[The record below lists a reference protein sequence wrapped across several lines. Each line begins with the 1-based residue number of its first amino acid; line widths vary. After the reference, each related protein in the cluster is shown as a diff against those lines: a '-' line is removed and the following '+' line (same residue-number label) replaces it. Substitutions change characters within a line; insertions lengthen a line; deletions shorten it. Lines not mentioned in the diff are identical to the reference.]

1 MCGRRRGDKA
11 ARREERVEKMRFED
25 MTLSKEILR
34 AVADMGFEEMTPI
47 QSRTIPSIIEGKD
60 VIGQAQTGTGKTIA
74 FGIPVI
80 EAVKPRS
87 RRTQAI
93 ILCPTREL
101 AIQVSEEV
109 KRLSKYRKDIT
120 VLPIYGGQ
128 PIDRQLRVLQG
139 GVHVVIGTPGR
150 TIDHINRG
158 TLRLDSVKVVVLD
171 EADEMLNM
179 GFMEDVETILTKTPP
194 ERQTL
199 LFSATMPPPI
209 LKLTGRYMKDPE
221 LVKVVFKELTAPNVD
236 QSYYEVREGMK
247 PEALSRIIDMNG
259 LRLSLVFC
267 NTKRKVDEVATELQA
282 RGYLAEGLHGDMTQA
297 QRDRVMDK
305 FRKNR
310 IEILVATDVAA
321 RGLDVGGIEAVVNY
335 DLPQDDEYYV
345 HRIGRTA
352 RAGKTGR
359 AFSFVSGR
367 EIYKLREIEKYARTR
382 IKRSSIPSLA
392 EVEESRSITVL
403 EKVKDHIEEGGLD
416 RYAQLIESLV
426 EEEYSTLDVAAA
438 LLKMTLGTEG
448 KEAEFSESADD
459 KQAHGQMTRLSFS
472 VGRNHRIAAKDIV
485 GAVAG
490 ETGLPG
496 KVIGKIDI
504 RDKFTIVEVSAEY
517 AHDVLTMMK
526 NRYIK
531 GNKLAIELAQGR

>member
-1 MCGRRRGDKA
+1 VIAGRED
-11 ARREERVEKMRFED
+11 RVETMRFEE

-47 QSRTIPSIIEGKD
+47 QSRTIPSIVQGKD

-87 RRTQAI
+87 RRTQAL

-109 KRLSKYRKDIT
+109 KRLSKYRKEIT

-150 TIDHINRG
+150 TIDHILRG
-158 TLRLDSVKVVVLD
+158 TLKLDSVKVVVLD

-179 GFMEDVETILTKTPP
+179 GFMEDVETILEKTPP

-209 LKLTGRYMKDPE
+209 LKLTKKFMRDPE
-221 LVKVVFKELTAPNVD
+221 LVKVVFKELTAPNVE
-236 QSYYEVREGMK
+236 QCYYEVREGMK

-267 NTKRKVDEVATELQA
+267 NTKRKVDEVALELQA

-297 QRDRVMDK
+297 QRDRVMEK
-305 FRKNR
+305 FRKSAL
-310 IEILVATDVAA
+310 EILVATDVAA
-321 RGLDVGGIEAVVNY
+321 RGLDVGGIEAVCNY

-352 RAGKTGR
+352 RAGKAGR
-359 AFSFVSGR
+359 AFTFVSGR
-367 EIYKLREIEKYARTR
+367 EVYKLREIEKYAHTR
-382 IKRSSIPSLA
+382 IKRSAVPSLA
-392 EVEESRSITVL
+392 EVEESRSVTVL
-403 EKVKDHIEEGGLD
+403 EQVKERIEEGNLD

-438 LLKMTLGTEG
+438 LLKMALGTEG
-448 KEAEFSESADD
+448 KEADFTEETHGKPA
-459 KQAHGQMTRLSFS
+459 QGQMARLSFN
-472 VGRNHRIAAKDIV
+472 VGKDHKVAAKDIV
-485 GAVAG
+485 GAIAG

-504 RDKFTIVEVSAEY
+504 RSRFTIVEISAEY
-517 AHDVLTMMK
+517 AHDVLSMM
-526 NRYIK
+526 NGRYIK
-531 GNKLAIELAQGR
+531 GSKLSITVEEGRRDHKRG

>member
-1 MCGRRRGDKA
+1 
-11 ARREERVEKMRFED
+11 MRFEE

-34 AVADMGFEEMTPI
+34 AVEDMGFEEMTPI
-47 QSRTIPSIIEGKD
+47 QARTIPFMAEGKD

-87 RRTQAI
+87 RRTQAV

-109 KRLSKYRKDIT
+109 KRLSKYRREVS
-120 VLPIYGGQ
+120 VLPVYGGQ
-128 PIDRQLRVLQG
+128 PIDRQLRVLEG

-158 TLRLDSVKVVVLD
+158 TLKLDSVKVVVLD

-179 GFMEDVETILTKTPP
+179 GFMEDVETILEKTPA

-209 LKLTGRYMKDPE
+209 LRLAGRYMKEPE
-221 LVKVVFKELTAPNVD
+221 IVKVVFKELTVPNVD

-267 NTKRKVDEVATELQA
+267 NTKKKVDEVALELQA

-297 QRDRVMDK
+297 QRDRVMGK
-305 FRKNR
+305 FRRNAL
-310 IEILVATDVAA
+310 EVLVATDVAA
-321 RGLDVGGIEAVVNY
+321 RGLDVGGIEAVFNY

-359 AFSFVSGR
+359 AFTFVAGR

-382 IKRSSIPSLA
+382 VRRGSIPSLA
-392 EVEESRSITVL
+392 QVEESRSIGVL
-403 EKVKDHIEEGGLD
+403 EKVKDRIEEGNLD

-438 LLKMTLGTEG
+438 LLKMALGAEA
-448 KEAEFSESADD
+448 KEAEFPESAGDRPAQGD
-459 KQAHGQMTRLSFS
+459 MTKLSFN
-472 VGRNHRIAAKDIV
+472 VGRNHRVAAKDIV
-485 GAVAG
+485 GAIAG

-504 RDKFTIVEVSAEY
+504 GNRYTTVEVLAEY

-531 GNKLAIELAQGR
+531 GNKLAIELAREKR